1 MRVLGREI
9 RLPGALPVD
18 PLSTPTM
25 SLSQAVLS
33 PVESKEAPPSPE
45 RIVAAI
51 EESPMTRRHWYFL
64 LSLLGALAFDSMKP
78 ATIGFVMPGM
88 KEMFGLSPQTSS
100 YLAVSGL
107 TGMFFGSLVWGF
119 LGDRIGRRRGL
130 LFTVTIFIIAS
141 FCGAAMEYWQ
151 SLLACLVMGFGVGGE
166 VPLVFALAAE
176 YIPARMRGPAL
187 LALGILGSALGYAL
201 AAGVATLSHLLLDS
215 MNAWRLMWLLGLVP
229 AAFILVLRSRIIPES
244 ARFLIV
250 RGRLREA
257 RLAAE
262 SLVGPIPDSDPW
274 DEPPKTEP
282 RTPVARLLWKRYL
295 SQTLSLGLF
304 SFCWGIANF
313 GFVTWLP
320 TLMTQLG
327 YTDAQ
332 SSSYLALSALLAV
345 PALAVS
351 TWLYTRWSTIGTL
364 VAYAL
369 GGGLAIAT
377 MGAALGG
384 AAVSAPML
392 IGLASSTILFLTS
405 LAGAYPIYT
414 AEVFPTE
421 IRSLDG
427 GIVHAIG
434 RIGAL
439 LGPLVGGIWFTRGGS
454 ILSFEVALAT
464 MLAIGG
470 IVLAFTGRETRGKT
484 LEQIEREF

>member
-1 MRVLGREI
+1 
-9 RLPGALPVD
+9 
-18 PLSTPTM
+18 
-25 SLSQAVLS
+25 
-33 PVESKEAPPSPE
+33 
-45 RIVAAI
+45 
-51 EESPMTRRHWYFL
+51 MTRRHWYFL

-88 KEMFGLSPQTSS
+88 KEMFQLSPQTAS

-107 TGMFFGSLVWGF
+107 TGTFLGSLVWGF
-119 LGDRIGRRRGL
+119 LGDRIGRKPGL
-130 LFTVTIFIIAS
+130 LLTVTIFIVAS

-151 SLLACLVMGFGVGGE
+151 SIVACFVMGFGVGGE

-187 LALGILGSALGYAL
+187 LALGILGSALGYAF

-250 RGRLREA
+250 QGRLREA

-262 SLVGPIPDSDPW
+262 SLVGPIPDSDPS
-274 DEPPKTEP
+274 DEPPKTVP
-282 RTPVARLLWKRYL
+282 ARTPVARQLLKRYL

-327 YTDAQ
+327 YTNAQ

-351 TWLYTRWSTIGTL
+351 TWLYTRWSTKGTL

-369 GGGLAIAT
+369 GGGLAIAA

-384 AAVSAPML
+384 TVVSSPML
-392 IGLASSTILFLTS
+392 IGLASLTILFLTS

-464 MLAIGG
+464 MLAIAG

-484 LEQIEREF
+484 LEQIERES

>member
-1 MRVLGREI
+1 MPPHTPPAVSLN
-9 RLPGALPVD
+9 LALPRHI
-18 PLSTPTM
+18 
-25 SLSQAVLS
+25 
-33 PVESKEAPPSPE
+33 ESRKAPPSPE
-45 RIVAAI
+45 RIIAAI

-64 LSLLGALAFDSMKP
+64 IALLGALAFDSMKP

-88 KEMFGLSPQTSS
+88 KEMFGLSPQTAS
-100 YLAVSGL
+100 YLGVSGL
-107 TGMFFGSLVWGF
+107 TGTFLGSLVWGY
-119 LGDRIGRRRGL
+119 LGDRIGRKPGL
-130 LFTVTIFIIAS
+130 LLTVTIFIVAS

-151 SLLACLVMGFGVGGE
+151 SIVACFVMGFGVGGE

-176 YIPARMRGPAL
+176 YIPARKRGQAL
-187 LALGILGSALGYAL
+187 LALGILGSALGFAL

-215 MNAWRLMWLLGLVP
+215 MNAWRLMWLFGLVP

-244 ARFLIV
+244 ARFLIA

-262 SLVGPIPDSDPW
+262 SLVGPIPDSEPS
-274 DEPPKTEP
+274 DEPPKTVP
-282 RTPVARLLWKRYL
+282 VRTPVARLLWKRYL

-304 SFCWGIANF
+304 AFSWGIANF
-313 GFVTWLP
+313 GFVIWLP

-327 YTDAQ
+327 YTNSQ

-351 TWLYTRWSTIGTL
+351 TWLYTRWSTKGTL

-369 GGGLAIAT
+369 GGGLAIAA

-384 AAVSAPML
+384 ALVSAPML
-392 IGLASSTILFLTS
+392 IGLASLTILFLTS

-421 IRSLDG
+421 IRSFDS

-434 RIGAL
+434 RIGSL
-439 LGPLVGGIWFTRGGS
+439 LGPLVGGIWFTMGGS

-464 MLAIGG
+464 MLAIAG
-470 IVLAFTGRETRGKT
+470 ILLAFTGRETRGMT
-484 LEQIEREF
+484 LEQIERESWRR

>member
-1 MRVLGREI
+1 
-9 RLPGALPVD
+9 
-18 PLSTPTM
+18 
-25 SLSQAVLS
+25 
-33 PVESKEAPPSPE
+33 
-45 RIVAAI
+45 
-51 EESPMTRRHWYFL
+51 MTRRHWLFL
-64 LSLLGALAFDSMKP
+64 MALLGALAFDSMKP
-78 ATIGFVMPGM
+78 ATLGFVMPGM
-88 KEMFGLSPQTSS
+88 KEMFELSPQAAS

-107 TGMFFGSLVWGF
+107 TGTFLGSLVWGY

-130 LFTVTIFIIAS
+130 LFTVTIFTVSS

-151 SLLACLVMGFGVGGE
+151 SIVACFVMGFGVGGE

-187 LALGILGSALGYAL
+187 LTLGILGSSLGFAL

-215 MNAWRLMWLLGLVP
+215 MNAWRLMWLAGLGP
-229 AAFILVLRSRIIPES
+229 AAFILVLRSRIMPES
-244 ARFLIV
+244 ARFLIA

-262 SLVGPIPDSDPW
+262 SLVGPIPGSDPS
-274 DEPPKTEP
+274 DEPPKMGP
-282 RTPVARLLWKRYL
+282 ARTPAARLVWQRYL

-304 SFCWGIANF
+304 SFSWGIANF

-327 YTDAQ
+327 YTNAQ

-345 PALAVS
+345 PALAIT
-351 TWLYTRWSTIGTL
+351 TWLYTRWSTKGTL

-369 GGGLAIAT
+369 GGALAIAA

-384 AAVSAPML
+384 AVVSAPTL
-392 IGLASSTILFLTS
+392 IGLASLTILFLTS
-405 LAGAYPIYT
+405 LAGAFPLYT

-439 LGPLVGGIWFTRGGS
+439 LGPLVGGIWFTMGGS
-454 ILSFEVALAT
+454 ILSLEVALAT
-464 MLAIGG
+464 MLAIAG
-470 IVLAFTGRETRGKT
+470 IVLVFTGRETRGKT
-484 LEQIEREF
+484 LEQIERDSWRR